1 MSPAT
6 AAITQMLRVMMRRFI
21 EDNNLLDEEESDDD
35 GDDANGGATIST
47 GGSSGASQRSSRTR
61 YDYDLCR
68 RFLYNQILG
77 DNATVDFKKVYRIS
91 KERFQAIYDD
101 IQATGNSFFFN
112 TRDVGV
118 PPAARMLLPIQCLA
132 FGVSPV
138 AFANFYQMSA
148 QFARLCCAEFDKVM
162 CHLYVQEYIRLPTP
176 EDLLRITALHQ
187 HKHGVP
193 GMLGSLDCMHTTW
206 KNCPMAW
213 KGSFQGKEKS
223 PTMVLEAMCDQ
234 NLWFWHAFYGVAGS
248 MNDLNVLRLSKLL
261 KMFVTGEFEKL
272 ERLANIVP
280 YSIHDEEFQQL
291 FVLVDG
297 IYPKYSRFVKGI
309 KDPLTEP
316 EKKYSAWQEAA
327 RKDIERAFGVLQSQW
342 KFMATPIKAYSTEV
356 IRTRVKTCIILHN
369 MNVSDRVME
378 GDVRARYNPAYN
390 LEVAVPPDANADAVG
405 AEEENEGGNNM
416 DRWEQLRNADEHRR
430 LFEALMETY
439 I

>member
-1 MSPAT
+1 
-6 AAITQMLRVMMRRFI
+6 
-21 EDNNLLDEEESDDD
+21 
-35 GDDANGGATIST
+35 
-47 GGSSGASQRSSRTR
+47 
-61 YDYDLCR
+61 
-68 RFLYNQILG
+68 
-77 DNATVDFKKVYRIS
+77 
-91 KERFQAIYDD
+91 
-101 IQATGNSFFFN
+101 
-112 TRDVGV
+112 
-118 PPAARMLLPIQCLA
+118 
-132 FGVSPV
+132 
-138 AFANFYQMSA
+138 
-148 QFARLCCAEFDKVM
+148 
-162 CHLYVQEYIRLPTP
+162 
-176 EDLLRITALHQ
+176 
-187 HKHGVP
+187 
-193 GMLGSLDCMHTTW
+193 
-206 KNCPMAW
+206 
-213 KGSFQGKEKS
+213 
-223 PTMVLEAMCDQ
+223 MVLEAMCDQ
-234 NLWFWHAFYGVAGS
+234 NLWLWHAFYGVAGS
-248 MNDLNVLRLSKLL
+248 MNDLSVLRLSKLL

-272 ERLANIVP
+272 EKLANIVP

-309 KDPLTEP
+309 KDPLTEQ

-342 KFMATPIKAYSTEV
+342 KFMATPIKALSTEV